1 MSVCASPVS
10 APRLPRR
17 AAYALAFGFFIVAA
31 GIAALHPHSGAVF
44 AFNDEDGPTYWRNER
59 ARALKAASS
68 VAPAPPPRPQQRS
81 QQSSRSLAPGRPPA
95 IAQSQTRPPAAAQHA
110 GRPAPHHPP
119 AAKSAPRPPARDD
132 GFLLSFLFRKSE
144 PALPP
149 LASAYAPPPPPF
161 VLPRSGIG
169 GLAPAALRDPART
182 PDATGPAGAAMQ
194 PAPASAVCVRL
205 CDGAFFPAPGP
216 GAGSQESCARACPR
230 APVRLYHMTNG
241 DISTAVSARDG
252 APYSALPVAMRF
264 ASVRDKTCSCGASDH
279 ASALVS
285 DPTLRRGD
293 RVMTAAGFRVF
304 KGAARPPYSPRD
316 FHTLAQATYLPAQ
329 ERASLRS
336 MERAAGVRPQARE
349 RDFLAALQAVPPTA
363 TP

>member
-1 MSVCASPVS
+1 VSVCASPVS
-10 APRLPRR
+10 APRPCLPRR
-17 AAYALAFGFFIVAA
+17 AACALALGFFTVAA

-44 AFNDEDGPTYWRNER
+44 AFSEEDGHAYWRNER
-59 ARALKAASS
+59 ARAQKAA
-68 VAPAPPPRPQQRS
+68 VTAAPAPPQRPH
-81 QQSSRSLAPGRPPA
+81 SLA
-95 IAQSQTRPPAAAQHA
+95 QTRPQPAAQQAR
-110 GRPAPHHPP
+110 RPAAHHTP
-119 AAKSAPRPPARDD
+119 AAKPAPRPPLRED
-132 GFLLSFLFRKSE
+132 GYLLSFLFRRSE

-161 VLPRSGIG
+161 VAPRGAPG
-169 GLAPAALRDPART
+169 GLAPVDLRDPAR
-182 PDATGPAGAAMQ
+182 AGTQ
-194 PAPASAVCVRL
+194 PAAASAVCVRL

-252 APYSALPVAMRF
+252 APYSALPVAMRY

-304 KGAARPPYSPRD
+304 KGSARPPYSPGD

-349 RDFLAALQAVPPTA
+349 RDFHAALQALPPTA